1 MELFL
6 LPLENGEIGWGYF
19 KVKDMK
25 IIKTGGKMRR
35 NYVLLTLCYFLV
47 AGILAGCGG
56 GGPGSPGSQGTEDT
70 GVMLEATIIPTYNG
84 ADTYS
89 VDVFQQVCD
98 EGPPPE
104 FEVFTDHSATVIIR
118 SRLLN
123 PTSTFQAGTL
133 YIEKYTV
140 EFRRSTDS
148 IGAPP
153 IESDTRYKSIVIT
166 PPSGAGTNTLED
178 TLILVDLIRKD
189 KYATDMLSGMY
200 TSGSAYLNNYT
211 ATFTFYGQNQ
221 FGDSFSFTTQVDFQ
235 IGSFDNC

>member
-1 MELFL
+1 MKRSYFL
-6 LPLENGEIGWGYF
+6 LFTVCSLLF
-19 KVKDMK
+19 S
-25 IIKTGGKMRR
+25 
-35 NYVLLTLCYFLV
+35 VLLW
-47 AGILAGCGG
+47 GCGA
-56 GGPGSPGSQGTEDT
+56 GPGSPGGQGTEDT
-70 GVMLEATIIPTYNG
+70 GVILEAAIIPTYNG

-89 VDVFQQVCD
+89 VDAFQQVCTV
-98 EGPPPE
+98 GPPPTY
-104 FEVFTDHSATVIIR
+104 EVFTDHAAKVTIS

-123 PTSTFQAGTL
+123 PNSKFQPGTL

-166 PPSGAGTNTLED
+166 PPSGAITNTLDD

-200 TSGSAYLNNYT
+200 TSAGFAYLNNYT

-221 FGDSFSFTTQVDFQ
+221 FGDSFSFTTQLDFQ
-235 IGSFDNC
+235 IGNFDNC

>member
-1 MELFL
+1 MKRSHFLMFNIYCLLFTL
-6 LPLENGEIGWGYF
+6 LLW
-19 KVKDMK
+19 
-25 IIKTGGKMRR
+25 
-35 NYVLLTLCYFLV
+35 
-47 AGILAGCGG
+47 GCGD
-56 GGPGSPGSQGTEDT
+56 GPGSPASKGSEDT

-84 ADTYS
+84 TDTYS
-89 VDVFQQVCD
+89 VDAFQQVCT
-98 EGPPPE
+98 EGPPPVY
-104 FEVFTDHSATVIIR
+104 EVITDHAAKVTIS

-123 PTSTFQAGTL
+123 PTSTFQPGTL

-153 IESDTRYKSIVIT
+153 IESDTRYKSIIIT

-178 TLILVDLIRKD
+178 TLILVDLTRKD

-211 ATFTFYGQNQ
+211 AIYTFEGKNQ
-221 FGDSFSFTTQVDFQ
+221 FGKEFSFKAQVDFQ
-235 IGSFDNC
+235 IGNFNNC

>member
-1 MELFL
+1 MKRSYFL
-6 LPLENGEIGWGYF
+6 LF
-19 KVKDMK
+19 
-25 IIKTGGKMRR
+25 
-35 NYVLLTLCYFLV
+35 TLCSLLFSVFLW
-47 AGILAGCGG
+47 GCGA
-56 GGPGSPGSQGTEDT
+56 GPGAPGSQGTEDT

-84 ADTYS
+84 IDTYS
-89 VDVFQQVCD
+89 VDAFQQICSA
-98 EGPPPE
+98 GPPAVYE
-104 FEVFTDHSATVIIR
+104 DIADHSARVTIS

-178 TLILVDLIRKD
+178 TLILVDLKRKEQ
-189 KYATDMLSGMY
+189 YSTDMLSGMY

-211 ATFTFYGQNQ
+211 ATYTFYGQNQ
-221 FGDSFSFTTQVDFQ
+221 FGDSFSFTVQTDFQ
-235 IGSFDNC
+235 IGSFDYCS